1 MTASKLFIA
10 VLVLIAV
17 LFIVGIGIGLR
28 QNDAQPD
35 PHNFS
40 PPDWTNS
47 LSDWLSPS
55 LDLKTVQTVTGTCL
69 QVGAKTFTLAAGA
82 NCKMQ
87 VPSAGQTYRKVKLH
101 LVTGT
106 SVKVVYTAPPNGD
119 PNLSQQQLSWQASSQ
134 PPSTASKDPQSLLVL
149 AGGGSLSL
157 SCGAG
162 TACQLQ
168 ME

>member
-35 PHNFS
+35 PRNFS

-69 QVGAKTFTLAAGA
+69 QVGAKTFTLAAGS
-82 NCKMQ
+82 NCKLQ

-106 SVKVVYTAPPNGD
+106 SVKAVYTAPPNGD
-119 PNLSQQQLSWQASSQ
+119 PNLSQQQLSW
-134 PPSTASKDPQSLLVL
+134 PGKDPQSLLVL

-162 TACQLQ
+162 AACQLQ

>member
-1 MTASKLFIA
+1 MTPSRLFIA
-10 VLVLIAV
+10 VLIFVAV

-40 PPDWTNS
+40 PPDWSNS

-55 LDLKTVQTVTGTCL
+55 LDLKTVQTVAGNCV
-69 QVGAKTFTLAAGA
+69 QVGSKTFTLAAGS
-82 NCKMQ
+82 NCRLQ
-87 VPSAGQTYRKVKLH
+87 VPSAGQKYRKAKLH
-101 LVTGT
+101 LVTGA
-106 SVKVVYTAPPNGD
+106 SIKVVYTSPSNED
-119 PNLSQQQLSWQASSQ
+119 PNLSQQELSW
-134 PPSTASKDPQSLLVL
+134 PGKDAQSLLVL
-149 AGGGSLSL
+149 ERGGSLNL

-162 TACQLQ
+162 APCQLQ